1 MRGAALPFCALPAP
15 RDTAILCVCGV
26 SVCARDTRAQGH
38 SHIDV
43 QGTGGKLYCAIK
55 PSRVSSKGPD
65 VIYPLSSTREWG
77 RPATC
82 TVGAR
87 LTGFGGGEGEDA
99 VPTGT
104 EPKDAGTQRRGHRNR
119 SGHRGA
125 ALPVLPRILCLPP
138 PPTAAPPSRSFAGHR
153 SAAAVASLCV
163 SFPVAEIGL
172 GWKLGRAAGD
182 TPCLRALRLDRA
194 AQGVPRAL
202 GTDSPSSSIPCAA
215 CLPAAALSALF

>member
-87 LTGFGGGEGEDA
+87 LTGFGGGRGRTRF
-99 VPTGT
+99 PRGQSRRTRGHN
-104 EPKDAGTQRRGHRNR
+104 DAGTATAVGTVGRLSRCF
-119 SGHRGA
+119 
-125 ALPVLPRILCLPP
+125 PV
-138 PPTAAPPSRSFAGHR
+138 SFAFPPHR
-153 SAAAVASLCV
+153 RQHPHL
-163 SFPVAEIGL
+163 E
-172 GWKLGRAAGD
+172 
-182 TPCLRALRLDRA
+182 ALR
-194 AQGVPRAL
+194 GIVPLRL
-202 GTDSPSSSIPCAA
+202 WHRFVSVSPW
-215 CLPAAALSALF
+215 LK